1 MAASRKWLFKK
12 NLRARAFGWRGSKLA
27 ISRFKEAASEI
38 RSAAKSDPVAAGD
51 GSVWLMERIW
61 PAFQD
66 IDTSSG
72 ALGTA
77 VARTLSEL
85 IPILAGAPAD
95 HATRSKWLERLFEA
109 VQNDGVEYLRP
120 AEERWGE
127 IAHYPDLI
135 NKYADRLIEMVRR
148 AWSDHQS
155 FQYVTGTSICL
166 SCLLEAGR
174 YDELQELL
182 ATRRTKFWSWH
193 RFGAEALVR
202 QGLWEGAIAFA
213 EGVRDTSNSRF
224 EDNSIDLFC
233 EDLLIQHGHT
243 DEAYRKYGLRATRG
257 TTNLAIYRA
266 LVRRSLMVAWM
277 GMGVLPM
284 CSLERLSAARSE
296 GTGAAIPGRERG
308 PRGGSRRRPEGRL
321 SGCYRTEYRHGERA
335 GRGSLNASAMRRVC
349 QTAFNIDPRSAC
361 KIGSVAVSMMSAVYG
376 RQMPANGGQIDN
388 LGAFQRQIFGCAD
401 LDVLRIR
408 LVVLSEATIIEIE
421 SDPKFDPSGHEISM
435 G

>member
-27 ISRFKEAASEI
+27 ISRLKEAASEI

-61 PAFQD
+61 PSFQD

-85 IPILAGAPAD
+85 IPILADAPAD

-109 VQNDGVEYLRP
+109 LQNDGVEYLRP

-224 EDNSIDLFC
+224 EDNSIDLFF
-233 EDLLIQHGHT
+233 
-243 DEAYRKYGLRATRG
+243 
-257 TTNLAIYRA
+257 
-266 LVRRSLMVAWM
+266 V
-277 GMGVLPM
+277 
-284 CSLERLSAARSE
+284 
-296 GTGAAIPGRERG
+296 
-308 PRGGSRRRPEGRL
+308 
-321 SGCYRTEYRHGERA
+321 
-335 GRGSLNASAMRRVC
+335 
-349 QTAFNIDPRSAC
+349 
-361 KIGSVAVSMMSAVYG
+361 KI
-376 RQMPANGGQIDN
+376 
-388 LGAFQRQIFGCAD
+388 F
-401 LDVLRIR
+401 
-408 LVVLSEATIIEIE
+408 
-421 SDPKFDPSGHEISM
+421 
-435 G
+435 